1 MGQYCRICG
10 RNRPNEK
17 FTGKGHSKHICKE
30 CTRMPKKEREEI
42 EKKDEI
48 FGYLKQSHISQKNIT
63 RLQKLVLSDIESI
76 KKLAGIVLEV
86 AEITP
91 YKKRRLKNLARERRD
106 LLEKLEVTGLIYAH
120 HYY

>member
-1 MGQYCRICG
+1 
-10 RNRPNEK
+10 
-17 FTGKGHSKHICKE
+17 
-30 CTRMPKKEREEI
+30 MPKKEREEI